1 MRFFA
6 ANPADNDRSGNLVT
20 TTCLIHS
27 VCRITDIRI
36 GFRNLQP
43 AGLVVDQVVTHPYAF
58 DFYLQAHAG
67 LVGTVS
73 GSETRRHLLMLGTD

>member
-1 MRFFA
+1 M
-6 ANPADNDRSGNLVT
+6 SG
-20 TTCLIHS
+20 
-27 VCRITDIRI
+27 VCRVTDIKN
-36 GFRNLQP
+36 GFRILQP

-73 GSETRRHLLMLGTD
+73 GSKAEPFANARN